1 MRRIW
6 SNMRIHNKLMI
17 SFLSVCLVPLIL
29 VSSLLYRFSAR
40 SLDASAME
48 FASVFNSQISSS
60 LNQFIKEYDR
70 VTKSALVSSMVIES
84 LRDGG
89 GSILERVDRQIYLR
103 NVMMQMVTLKPE
115 IGEVMLLTW
124 ENELYQLSTQ
134 SVMID
139 QAELERQN
147 WFQEMQRAKSVLYVT
162 EAHDSAYYDRM
173 QDKIAVTVSRKIYD
187 YAGKYIGVLMLDID
201 PSRLIELNDVFLVAR
216 SHYNISINV
225 TNVENRILY
234 DSDVSSGLKSWQ
246 DVLGTSFSLDKNDS
260 KDYLMMSSETE
271 GGELRVNTIIPRS
284 RLLMSTN
291 RILHVTILATLLCS
305 LLIQIVSWLLSR
317 ALTVPIKRLSQG
329 MKQVEKENYKCLLP
343 GEGKDELGMLTRSY
357 NQMVQRIRTLI
368 EDVYLAKIKEKEAK
382 YLALQTQIN
391 PHMLYNTLESIRMK
405 ALLQGA
411 DETADM
417 IKILSK
423 MFRMTLDGSREMST
437 IGTEIEYAE
446 NYIRLQNLRFKNHFL
461 LDCRIEAGL
470 AEHPVIPL
478 LIQPILENSMKH
490 GDKDRSRCLHMSI
503 EVTVDSDEIRILI
516 MDDGCG
522 MPENQVKR
530 LNEKLSFQDIK
541 TVTDEPKAEKDKS
554 IGLLNIAERIY
565 LHYNGRGRIRV
576 DSGEGKGMSV
586 EMGIPWKEEGDVP
599 HTGS

>member
-1 MRRIW
+1 MGRIW
-6 SNMRIHNKLMI
+6 SNMKIHNKLMI
-17 SFLSVCLVPLIL
+17 SFLSVCLIPLIL

-48 FASVFNSQISSS
+48 FASVFNAQISSS

-70 VTKSALVSSMVIES
+70 VTKSALVNNKVIES
-84 LRDGG
+84 LKDGG
-89 GSILERVDRQIYLR
+89 DTVLERVDRQLYLR

-139 QAELERQN
+139 QEGLVHQK
-147 WFQEMQRAKSVLYVT
+147 WFQDMQQAKSVLYVT
-162 EAHDSAYYDRM
+162 EAHDCSYYDRM
-173 QDKIAVTVSRKIYD
+173 QDKIAVTVARKIYD
-187 YAGKYIGVLMLDID
+187 YAGKYIGILMLDID
-201 PSRLIELNDVFLVAR
+201 PSRLIELNDDFLVAR
-216 SHYNISINV
+216 SHYNIRINV
-225 TNVENRILY
+225 TNVEDRILY
-234 DSDVSSGLKSWQ
+234 DSDVSSGLKNWQ
-246 DVLGTSFSLDKNDS
+246 EVLGTSFSLDENDS
-260 KDYLMMSSETE
+260 KDYLMMTSGTE
-271 GGELRVNTIIPRS
+271 GGELKVNTIIPRS

-291 RILHVTILATLLCS
+291 RILHVTLLATLLCA
-305 LLIQIVSWLLSR
+305 LMIQIVSWLLSR
-317 ALTVPIKRLSQG
+317 ALTVPIKRLQKG
-329 MKQVEKENYKCLLP
+329 MKQVEEENYKCLIP

-368 EDVYLAKIKEKEAK
+368 EDVYIAKIKEKEAK

-437 IGTEIEYAE
+437 IGAEMEYAQ

-461 LDCRIEAGL
+461 LNCQIEEGL
-470 AEHPVIPL
+470 EQHPVIPL
-478 LIQPILENSMKH
+478 LIQPILENSIKH
-490 GDKDRSRCLHMSI
+490 GDKDRNRCLHMDI
-503 EVTVDSDEIRILI
+503 HVTADPNEIRILI
-516 MDDGCG
+516 ADDGCG
-522 MPENQVKR
+522 MAEDRVKR
-530 LNEKLSFQDIK
+530 LNGKLSFQEVK
-541 TVTDEPKAEKDKS
+541 PVSDEAEPGKDKS
-554 IGLLNIAERIY
+554 IGLINIAERIY
-565 LHYNGRGRIRV
+565 LHYNGNGYIYV
-576 DSGEGKGMSV
+576 DSEEGKGLSV
-586 EMGIPWKEEGDVP
+586 EIRIPWKEEGDVP

>member
-70 VTKSALVSSMVIES
+70 VTKSALVSSKVIES

-173 QDKIAVTVSRKIYD
+173 QDRIAVTVSRKIYD

-201 PSRLIELNDVFLVAR
+201 PSRLIELNDDFLVAR
-216 SHYNISINV
+216 SHYNIRINV

-246 DVLGTSFSLDKNDS
+246 DVL
-260 KDYLMMSSETE
+260 
-271 GGELRVNTIIPRS
+271 
-284 RLLMSTN
+284 
-291 RILHVTILATLLCS
+291 
-305 LLIQIVSWLLSR
+305 
-317 ALTVPIKRLSQG
+317 
-329 MKQVEKENYKCLLP
+329 
-343 GEGKDELGMLTRSY
+343 
-357 NQMVQRIRTLI
+357 
-368 EDVYLAKIKEKEAK
+368 
-382 YLALQTQIN
+382 
-391 PHMLYNTLESIRMK
+391 
-405 ALLQGA
+405 
-411 DETADM
+411 
-417 IKILSK
+417 
-423 MFRMTLDGSREMST
+423 
-437 IGTEIEYAE
+437 
-446 NYIRLQNLRFKNHFL
+446 
-461 LDCRIEAGL
+461 
-470 AEHPVIPL
+470 
-478 LIQPILENSMKH
+478 
-490 GDKDRSRCLHMSI
+490 
-503 EVTVDSDEIRILI
+503 
-516 MDDGCG
+516 
-522 MPENQVKR
+522 
-530 LNEKLSFQDIK
+530 
-541 TVTDEPKAEKDKS
+541 
-554 IGLLNIAERIY
+554 
-565 LHYNGRGRIRV
+565 
-576 DSGEGKGMSV
+576 
-586 EMGIPWKEEGDVP
+586 
-599 HTGS
+599 